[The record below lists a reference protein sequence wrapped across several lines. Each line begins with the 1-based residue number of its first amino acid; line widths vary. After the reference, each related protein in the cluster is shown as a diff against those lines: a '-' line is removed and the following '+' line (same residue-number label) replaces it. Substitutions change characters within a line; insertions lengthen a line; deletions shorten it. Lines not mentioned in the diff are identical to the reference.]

1 MSKIEKKIAVFVC
14 NWDGLSSMEAASRLG
29 YCLPSS
35 VKIIKVGCLS
45 RIHLGLILRA
55 FELGAD
61 GVMLMGCEPG
71 NCHFDTDSGLILKE
85 LEKAQNILNL
95 LGLESDRLLL
105 LNITYNDGYG
115 FVKKI
120 ADFKETIGQLRALA
134 PV

>member
-1 MSKIEKKIAVFVC
+1 
-14 NWDGLSSMEAASRLG
+14 MEAASRLG
-29 YCLPSS
+29 YCLPFSA
-35 VKIIKVGCLS
+35 KIIKVSCLS

-71 NCHFDTDSGLILKE
+71 NCHFDTDSTLIKE
-85 LEKAQNILNL
+85 EFEKAKT
-95 LGLESDRLLL
+95 L
-105 LNITYNDGYG
+105 LNILGVESERLVLSNITHSDGYG

-120 ADFKETIGQLRALA
+120 ADFKETIEQLRTLS